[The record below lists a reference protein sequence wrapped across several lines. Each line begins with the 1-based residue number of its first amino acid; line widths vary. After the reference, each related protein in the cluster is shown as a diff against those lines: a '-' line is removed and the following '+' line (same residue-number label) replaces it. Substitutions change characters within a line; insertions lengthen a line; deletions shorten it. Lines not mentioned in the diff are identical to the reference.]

1 MPLCLNFIDLKK
13 AFDSVETEAVMEA
26 LDNQGVPTQY
36 LKLLRE
42 FYSNFTTG
50 ISPFNKNIVVDLK
63 TEENAGRKLEWDMGV
78 KFDGRQLHHLRFADD
93 IVLITPSISQA
104 ERMLTKFNK
113 TLKKT
118 RNTRLRAHLFNTT
131 VLPILTY
138 VSETWAFRKQEE
150 NAVRD
155 GIRSSLLRQRSKI
168 REATTFAKESKIRWA
183 GHVMRFNDV
192 GPEPPTRK
200 EEPLG
205 DSGTGQIEGLL
216 ALARPVQRS
225 TGVKVIEV
233 IKFEQG
239 DLGLGDSRIGR
250 IYYLDRKKHGRK
262 IAAYRQFLISKITLL
277 LEDSNQPKNETK
289 IAKDVDE
296 VVDFETMFAKILVAD
311 DDSRNFNT
319 RHSLRRLKDLQKL
332 MPVVNWAQYFHSVA
346 PNVVHEYFASNP
358 EIIIAEIDFMK
369 RLTNLLQS
377 TDPRIITNYVYM
389 RYSSSWV
396 GELGERYEDILQ
408 EFNRV
413 MYGRN
418 QKAQRWISCTDNIMQ
433 GMQYVSAAMY
443 VRRVFDK
450 TLKNIIFQMI
460 EDLQKVFREIVIT
473 SDWMDNETKANA
485 LDKAKQMLRQV
496 AYPDFVLDN
505 AKLDDHYSGFSVEE
519 SDTYSQMV
527 GKLSKWCLEY
537 RYKQLIKPVDRT
549 EFNFNSAV
557 VNAYYSS
564 TSNSIKLPAAIIQVP
579 FFHPTFPRALNYGG
593 IGAVIGHE
601 IIHGFDDIGRQFDSF
616 GNLRDWWNAGVK
628 KKFEERSQC
637 IINQYGKIEVPGTG
651 LKVNGK
657 LTQGENI
664 ADNGGIKQAFK
675 AYKNY
680 LLDHGEEMR
689 IKGLEQYNN
698 EQMFFLG
705 YAMVIFNCSPTFS
718 KDFYL
723 KVREQYYASLAYL

>member
-1 MPLCLNFIDLKK
+1 
-13 AFDSVETEAVMEA
+13 
-26 LDNQGVPTQY
+26 
-36 LKLLRE
+36 
-42 FYSNFTTG
+42 
-50 ISPFNKNIVVDLK
+50 
-63 TEENAGRKLEWDMGV
+63 
-78 KFDGRQLHHLRFADD
+78 
-93 IVLITPSISQA
+93 
-104 ERMLTKFNK
+104 
-113 TLKKT
+113 
-118 RNTRLRAHLFNTT
+118 
-131 VLPILTY
+131 
-138 VSETWAFRKQEE
+138 
-150 NAVRD
+150 
-155 GIRSSLLRQRSKI
+155 
-168 REATTFAKESKIRWA
+168 
-183 GHVMRFNDV
+183 
-192 GPEPPTRK
+192 
-200 EEPLG
+200 
-205 DSGTGQIEGLL
+205 
-216 ALARPVQRS
+216 
-225 TGVKVIEV
+225 
-233 IKFEQG
+233 
-239 DLGLGDSRIGR
+239 
-250 IYYLDRKKHGRK
+250 
-262 IAAYRQFLISKITLL
+262 
-277 LEDSNQPKNETK
+277 
-289 IAKDVDE
+289 
-296 VVDFETMFAKILVAD
+296 
-311 DDSRNFNT
+311 
-319 RHSLRRLKDLQKL
+319 
-332 MPVVNWAQYFHSVA
+332 
-346 PNVVHEYFASNP
+346 
-358 EIIIAEIDFMK
+358 
-369 RLTNLLQS
+369 
-377 TDPRIITNYVYM
+377 
-389 RYSSSWV
+389 
-396 GELGERYEDILQ
+396 
-408 EFNRV
+408 
-413 MYGRN
+413 
-418 QKAQRWISCTDNIMQ
+418 
-433 GMQYVSAAMY
+433 MQYVSAAMY

>member
-1 MPLCLNFIDLKK
+1 MLRIWSRYHYLQALKS
-13 AFDSVETEAVMEA
+13 FQSYMW
-26 LDNQGVPTQY
+26 
-36 LKLLRE
+36 KLLMKTSFCCCCALLIRSQVEAESNNVGSSEGYKIASHMLINSMNFSVDPCIDFFE
-42 FYSNFTTG
+42 FTCGNWKANHPIPNHKTRYSQFEVVADKVQGEMRG
-50 ISPFNKNIVVDLK
+50 IFES
-63 TEENAGRKLEWDMGV
+63 EEVFG
-78 KFDGRQLHHLRFADD
+78 
-93 IVLITPSISQA
+93 SIS
-104 ERMLTKFNK
+104 MN
-113 TLKKT
+113 TLKAMYRRCMDKDKLNAIGARRLIESI
-118 RNTRLRAHLFNTT
+118 RNHSVWPMLDGDQKWSLEDFN
-131 VLPILTY
+131 LT
-138 VSETWAFRKQEE
+138 
-150 NAVRD
+150 
-155 GIRSSLLRQRSKI
+155 SLLVHVAQVRGVHVFVRSYVTIDSRNVSQRI
-168 REATTFAKESKIRWA
+168 
-183 GHVMRFNDV
+183 M
-192 GPEPPTRK
+192 
-200 EEPLG
+200 
-205 DSGTGQIEGLL
+205 
-216 ALARPVQRS
+216 
-225 TGVKVIEV
+225 
-233 IKFEQG
+233 KFEQG

-705 YAMVIFNCSPTFS
+705 YAMVAETTVTQHHQLIVVMVVKDGVLFNEITHNTQFRA
-718 KDFYL
+718 
-723 KVREQYYASLAYL
+723 VRAVQTQ